1 MFYYILK
8 ALYLNIKDDVGFY
21 MISEEVL
28 KGMFRPTA
36 IRWRTSIT
44 KVEPNRL
51 ITRGYQQEDLI
62 GNISFSEMIYLLING
77 VLPTKNQER
86 MLQTVLVSFCDH
98 GVTPPS
104 TQSARL
110 MASAGSPV
118 NACLAGGILAFGENH
133 AGAIEK
139 SMKMFQKGIKI
150 SKTHKFSIKETAEKL
165 INHFSNNGKK
175 IPGFGHRYHKEDP
188 RAPRLL
194 ELSKEF
200 GCFGEHTELAI
211 EIQNFLYDTKAIK
224 MNIDGAN
231 AAILSDIGFNWK
243 VGCGIFIIGRMP
255 GLLAHVI
262 EEKTSEPPFRKL
274 VEADELYLEK
284 EETNLFGK

>member
-1 MFYYILK
+1 
-8 ALYLNIKDDVGFY
+8 
-21 MISEEVL
+21 MISREVL
-28 KGMFRPTA
+28 NGMFRPITTP
-36 IRWRTSIT
+36 WRTSIT

-133 AGAIEK
+133 AGAIET
-139 SMKMFQKGIKI
+139 SMKMLQEGIRI
-150 SKTHKFSIKETAEKL
+150 SKTHKFSKKETAERL
-165 INHFSNNGKK
+165 INHFSNTGKK
-175 IPGFGHRYHKEDP
+175 IPGFGHRYHKSDP
-188 RAPRLL
+188 RAQRLL
-194 ELSKEF
+194 VLSKEYN
-200 GCFGEHTELAI
+200 CFGEHTELAI
-211 EIQNFLYDTKAIK
+211 EIQNFLYETKAIK

-231 AAILSDIGFNWK
+231 AAILSDIGFNWN
-243 VGCGIFIIGRMP
+243 VGCGIFIIGRIP
-255 GLLAHVI
+255 GLLAHVN
-262 EEKTSEPPFRKL
+262 EEKTNEPPFRKL
-274 VEADELYLEK
+274 VETDELYYEK
-284 EETNLFGK
+284 KETSLFDHKI

>member
-1 MFYYILK
+1 
-8 ALYLNIKDDVGFY
+8 

-28 KGMFRPTA
+28 KGMFRPITNP
-36 IRWRTSIT
+36 WRTAIT

-62 GNISFSEMIYLLING
+62 GNISFPEMIYLLING
-77 VLPTKNQER
+77 LLPTKNQER

-104 TQSARL
+104 TQSARI
-110 MASAGSPV
+110 MASAGSSV

-133 AGAIEK
+133 AGAIET
-139 SMKMFQKGIKI
+139 SMKMLQEGIKI
-150 SKTHKFSIKETAEKL
+150 TKTHEFSIRDTAERL

-188 RAPRLL
+188 RAARLL
-194 ELSKEF
+194 ELSKEY
-200 GCFGEHTELAI
+200 GCFGEHNELAI
-211 EIQNFLYDTKAIK
+211 EIQNLLYESKAIK

-255 GLLAHVI
+255 GLLAHVN
-262 EEKTSEPPFRKL
+262 EEKINEQPFRKL
-274 VEADELYLEK
+274 VETDELYPPK
-284 EETNLFGK
+284 EETNLFGKSI